1 MLQAI
6 HSERS
11 GRVFVSADY
20 GATALDGAL
29 PAALDQA
36 IPLPPDAQLV
46 PLADRA
52 AIGIDRRGQPRPLGP
67 ARWALAA
74 ILPPGHLRTHVPACD
89 PAGDA
94 APLDPLPYAAV
105 AADQAG
111 EVVVAAIALG
121 PRSTGSGGSGG
132 SPPTSDDIAA
142 RVTERLRAEPSNR
155 LLRQLARC
163 AREYGCP
170 TARNAFLGRGECAL
184 PLGAPLNDQAG
195 PSVALRR
202 REERAP
208 LEPTALRVG
217 AADAAA
223 VANAHF
229 RSGGTSVSFGH
240 ACEGDPLGL
249 VRTVADAASLIRR
262 PADAEIVLRTSGS
275 SAAAFAR
282 AADAGVDRIV
292 VALASAHGP
301 TYERVHGPI
310 GHRWTDV
317 RATLRE
323 AVSRKLPV
331 TIELLSLPGLT
342 DRETETRTLVALL
355 GEMPSG
361 TALQPVD
368 LAADPYA
375 LLARLAQDG
384 ATIGIV
390 ALLERLRVEAAHV
403 RLAAVTLRAAPRL
416 AGAPQ

>member
-6 HSERS
+6 HSDRS

-20 GATALDGAL
+20 GATALDGQT
-29 PAALDQA
+29 PAVLERA
-36 IPLPPDAQLV
+36 IPLPPEAQLV

-74 ILPPGHLRTHVPACD
+74 VLGPGYLRTHLPACD
-89 PAGDA
+89 PATDV

-111 EVVVAAIALG
+111 EIVVAAIAVG
-121 PRSTGSGGSGG
+121 APAQGS
-132 SPPTSDDIAA
+132 AFA
-142 RVTERLRAEPSNR
+142 RVADDDLASRITDRLRSEPSNR

-163 AREYGCP
+163 AREYECQA
-170 TARNAFLGRGECAL
+170 ARNAFLGRGECAL
-184 PLGAPLNDQAG
+184 PLGAPANDQAG

-202 REERAP
+202 RDERAP
-208 LEPTALRVG
+208 TELTAMPAT

-229 RSGGTSVSFGH
+229 RSGGTSVSFGQ
-240 ACEGDPLGL
+240 ACEGDPLVL
-249 VRTVADAASLIRR
+249 VRTVADAAALITR
-262 PADAEIVLRTSGS
+262 PGGTEIVLRTNGS
-275 SAAAFAR
+275 SVAALAR
-282 AADAGVDRIV
+282 AADAGIDRVV

-317 RATLRE
+317 RASLRE
-323 AVSRKLPV
+323 AASRKLAL

-342 DRETETRTLVALL
+342 DREAEVRALVALL
-355 GEMPSG
+355 GELAAG
-361 TALQPVD
+361 TALLPVD

-375 LLARLAQDG
+375 LLARLPKAG
-384 ATIGIV
+384 ATIGIA
-390 ALLERLRVEAAHV
+390 ALLERLRVDAAHV
-403 RLAAVTLRAAPRL
+403 RLAA
-416 AGAPQ
+416 